1 MFGIGVPEL
10 ILILVI
16 GLVVFGPGKLPEVGR
31 AVGKS
36 IREFKKATT
45 AVTEELEAAPEKPR
59 REAKAIRSAP
69 SCPSRVRPPSPS
81 TRMPPSKAP
90 TRRRGPS

>member
-10 ILILVI
+10 ILILII

-59 REAKAIRSAP
+59 REAKTETKTAE
-69 SCPSRVRPPSPS
+69 S
-81 TRMPPSKAP
+81 TEAEEK
-90 TRRRGPS
+90 

>member
-59 REAKAIRSAP
+59 REAKAE
-69 SCPSRVRPPSPS
+69 
-81 TRMPPSKAP
+81 TKAEEP
-90 TRRRGPS
+90 ADKAEAK

>member
-10 ILILVI
+10 ILILII

-45 AVTEELEAAPEKPR
+45 AVTEELEVAPEKPR
-59 REAKAIRSAP
+59 REAKAEMKKEESAEAEA
-69 SCPSRVRPPSPS
+69 
-81 TRMPPSKAP
+81 K
-90 TRRRGPS
+90 